1 MECAYDSGNCS
12 IFNRRQRCERSGPD
26 CPRYLGPEPRYQERP
41 RHSVNALSD
50 YYEHGPLVLLQRPV
64 ALIGFLGVD
73 QHGLGRDLAALSGLP
88 LIEVDRW
95 IEHAAGQSLVSLV
108 QTQGVEALRQLE
120 DRFLAQAL
128 ATRPPGIVVL
138 GDGALLKEANLQQVL
153 AKATLVYLKLSLA
166 STYWKL
172 RHQAIGSH
180 LLLQPPDST
189 AELRPLLALRQGG
202 FDQAHVTLDMDAMTP
217 EAALRH
223 LLDKLPKWGQRGP

>member
-1 MECAYDSGNCS
+1 MSN
-12 IFNRRQRCERSGPD
+12 
-26 CPRYLGPEPRYQERP
+26 
-41 RHSVNALSD
+41 

-64 ALIGFLGVD
+64 VLIGFLGVD

-95 IEHAAGQSLVSLV
+95 IEHEAGQSLVSLV
-108 QTQGVEALRQLE
+108 QTQSIEVLRQLE

-128 ATRPPGIVVL
+128 ATRPSGIVVL

-153 AKATLVYLKLSLA
+153 AKATLVYLQLSLA

-180 LLLQPPDST
+180 PLLQLPEST
-189 AELRPLLALRQGG
+189 AELRLLLAERQGG
-202 FDQAHVTLDMDAMTP
+202 FDQAHVTLDMDEMTP
-217 EAALRH
+217 EVALRH
-223 LLDKLPKWGQRGP
+223 LLDKLPQWGTVRPVS

>member
-1 MECAYDSGNCS
+1 MPTSAGL
-12 IFNRRQRCERSGPD
+12 I
-26 CPRYLGPEPRYQERP
+26 
-41 RHSVNALSD
+41 NALSN

-64 ALIGFLGVD
+64 AIIGFFSVD

-95 IEHAAGQSLVSLV
+95 IEHEAGQSLASLV
-108 QTQGVEALRQLE
+108 QTQGIEALRQLE

-138 GDGALLKEANLQQVL
+138 GDGALIKEANLRQVL
-153 AKATLVYLKLSLA
+153 DKATLVYLKLSLA

-172 RHQAIGSH
+172 RHQAVGLH
-180 LLLQPPDST
+180 PLLLQPPEST
-189 AELRPLLALRQGG
+189 AELRSLLAERQGG
-202 FDQAHVTLDMDAMTP
+202 FDQAHVTLDMDEMAP

-223 LLDKLPKWGQRGP
+223 LLDKLPQWGTARPVS